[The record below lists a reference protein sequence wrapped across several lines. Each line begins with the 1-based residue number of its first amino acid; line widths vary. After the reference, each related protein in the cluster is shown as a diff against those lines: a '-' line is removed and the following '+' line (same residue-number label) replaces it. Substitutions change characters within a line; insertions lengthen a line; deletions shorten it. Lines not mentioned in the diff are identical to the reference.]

1 MSAANRYKTISPSQ
15 YSGAE
20 MNSSAIPIDARSE
33 RERRRSAERMPIGSP
48 IASQMI
54 AEPIVSDSV
63 AGRRPAIRLPTEAP
77 L

>member
-1 MSAANRYKTISPSQ
+1 MSAANRYSTISPSQ

-20 MNSSAIPIDARSE
+20 MNSSATPIALRSV

-48 IASQMI
+48 IAIQMI

-63 AGRRPAIRLPTEAP
+63 AGRRPKIRLLTEAFE
-77 L
+77 